1 MTNSGDALTVD
12 CDVGNPAR
20 RARSVVDRSAAN
32 DDVMSSWRILDS
44 ARRSARCERED
55 DRNKAIHGPEDT
67 VPMAHPL
74 QRIGGN
80 Q

>member
-1 MTNSGDALTVD
+1 V
-12 CDVGNPAR
+12 
-20 RARSVVDRSAAN
+20 
-32 DDVMSSWRILDS
+32 SSWRILDS